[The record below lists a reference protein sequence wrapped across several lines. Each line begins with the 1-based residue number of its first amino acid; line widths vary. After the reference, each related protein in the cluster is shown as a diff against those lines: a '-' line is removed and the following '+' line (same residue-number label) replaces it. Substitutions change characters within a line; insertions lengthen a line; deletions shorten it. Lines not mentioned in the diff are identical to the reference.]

1 MEGFKFLFKIIL
13 VVFSVISIIY
23 PKLTW
28 ELSEGWKF
36 KNAEPSNAYLIFT
49 RIGAAFV
56 LLFVLF
62 I

>member
-1 MEGFKFLFKIIL
+1 MEGFEFLIKIIL
-13 VVFSVISIIY
+13 VVFSVISIIN
-23 PKLTW
+23 PKLAW

-36 KNAEPSNAYLIFT
+36 KNAEPSNAYLIST
-49 RIGAAFV
+49 RIGAVFV